1 MGDRQ
6 GSLSHYIRAVK
17 KEIPTIRWDLTQ
29 HFSVSIPVF
38 GESFVISQR
47 RMGPKADPVAKQRFF
62 AKLS

>member
-6 GSLSHYIRAVK
+6 GSLSHYIRAIK
-17 KEIPTIRWDLTQ
+17 KEKTIRWDLTQ
-29 HFSVSIPVF
+29 HFSVFIPVF
-38 GESFVISQR
+38 GESYVTSQR